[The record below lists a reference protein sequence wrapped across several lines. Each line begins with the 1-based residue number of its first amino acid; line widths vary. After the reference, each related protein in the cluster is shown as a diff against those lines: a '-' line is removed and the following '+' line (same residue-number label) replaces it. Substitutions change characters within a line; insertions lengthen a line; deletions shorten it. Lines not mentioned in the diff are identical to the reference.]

1 MYCFENKD
9 SLLFISLSL
18 LGIVISGGGVT
29 LIGNGSV
36 LIILF
41 GSPNAREVTAIEFI
55 DLTYVEIFGI
65 TLNGSSGFLSFT
77 NVGRIAIY
85 DSRFR

>member
-1 MYCFENKD
+1 MCCFENID
-9 SLLFISLSL
+9 SLLFVSLSL

-36 LIILF
+36 LILF
-41 GSPNAREVTAIEFI
+41 GSPTAREVTAIELI

-77 NVGRIAIY
+77 NVSRITIH